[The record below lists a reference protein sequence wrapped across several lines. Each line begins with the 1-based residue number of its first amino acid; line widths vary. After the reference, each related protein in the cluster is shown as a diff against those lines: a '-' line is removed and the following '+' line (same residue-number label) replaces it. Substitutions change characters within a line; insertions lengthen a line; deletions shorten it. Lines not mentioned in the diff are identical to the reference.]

1 MILSSEAGRADMWA
15 SRGHVPFKRSVS
27 CSRGH
32 LLPEGRQDWE
42 FKKPGIYE
50 PRKSRLVLCA

>member
-42 FKKPGIYE
+42 FKKLGIY
-50 PRKSRLVLCA
+50 